1 MDKTFRII
9 LIVFAVL
16 AFSLI
21 GVVAYS
27 LHNLQ
32 RAHRSAQWVDHTHA
46 YMAEITAAVAALRT
60 AEGALNAYLL
70 SDSPVQEVSFRH
82 AFAELA
88 ERIEVAKA
96 MAEGDAQEAA
106 DLAGLEQALLD
117 RAERARTLLSA
128 HRAGATESVQEQL
141 WQEEA
146 GSGLIVSRLAQR
158 IIIRQQN
165 LLRERDRIAFEQDAA
180 ARATLYLGAGLNLL
194 LLIVAG
200 WFIRDGLRARQ
211 REAESLIKANAG
223 LEARVEERTAE
234 LAQSNRKLRAESLE
248 GRWKTE
254 ALDHQLRY
262 NHLIIARV
270 ASPIIVITRAL
281 NISRVNPAL
290 ESLAGKTVIDLVDLP
305 LQQVVSLT
313 ESKDALDPIASALRD
328 GRDLID
334 ISAQIKR
341 TDRPALP
348 VLLCLYPLQDQ
359 NHVVGGVVT
368 LRTLSDP
375 SSNRPSS

>member
-1 MDKTFRII
+1 MTPAFMDKTFRIV
-9 LIVFAVL
+9 LVVFAVL
-16 AFSLI
+16 AVSLV

-32 RAHRSAQWVDHTHA
+32 RAHRSAQWVVHTHA

-70 SDSPVQEVSFRH
+70 SDSPAQEVAFRN

-88 ERIEVAKA
+88 ERMEVAKA
-96 MAEGDAQEAA
+96 MAEGDGQEAA
-106 DLAGLEQALLD
+106 NIADFEQALLTRAD
-117 RAERARTLLSA
+117 RARALLSA
-128 HRAGATESVQEQL
+128 HRAGETESVQEQL
-141 WQEEA
+141 WQEDEA
-146 GSGLIVSRLAQR
+146 TGLTVSRLAQR
-158 IIIRQQN
+158 IIVRQQN

-180 ARATLYLGAGLNLL
+180 ARTTLHLGAGLNLL

-211 REAESLIKANAG
+211 SEADSLMRANAA
-223 LEARVEERTAE
+223 LEARVAERTEE
-234 LAQSNRKLRAESLE
+234 LAQSNQQLRTENLE
-248 GRWKTE
+248 GRWKAE

-290 ESLAGKTVIDLVDLP
+290 ESLVGKTVVDLVDQP
-305 LQQVVSLT
+305 LQQVVTLT
-313 ESKDALDPIASALRD
+313 GSEDVPSTLDPITSALRN
-328 GRDLID
+328 GRDL
-334 ISAQIKR
+334 
-341 TDRPALP
+341 TDLTAEVKLSGRQAIP
-348 VLLCLYPLQDQ
+348 VLLSLYPLQDQ
-359 NHVVGGVVT
+359 DHVVGGVVT
-368 LRTLSDP
+368 LQILP
-375 SSNRPSS
+375 A